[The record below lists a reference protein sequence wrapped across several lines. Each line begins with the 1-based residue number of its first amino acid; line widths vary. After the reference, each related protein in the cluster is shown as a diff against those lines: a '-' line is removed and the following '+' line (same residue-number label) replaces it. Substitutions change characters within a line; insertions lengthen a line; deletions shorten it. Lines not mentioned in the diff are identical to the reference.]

1 MKSTLKMIIH
11 VLWNLYRK
19 PTHTGQYL
27 HYTSNHSKSTKQ
39 AIYTSLQNPAIAIC
53 TNEDDLRNEYQQI
66 ASKFVA
72 NGSLQNILTKKHR
85 KTDNHTVQDKSIGA
99 AIIPYAP
106 VISEKLRRIGNKYG
120 IRTAFRSCTTLR
132 NKLTK
137 TRSPNQTQES
147 KNCIYNIACECGKR

>member
-1 MKSTLKMIIH
+1 MIKYKFSTQ
-11 VLWNLYRK
+11 K

-106 VISEKLRRIGNKYG
+106 VISEKLRRKAVHTASDQLSDHILHYEAYSQRLGRQTKHNNQ
-120 IRTAFRSCTTLR
+120 RTASQH
-132 NKLTK
+132 
-137 TRSPNQTQES
+137 SM
-147 KNCIYNIACECGKR
+147 